1 MARPVTAAVA
11 GDGGWHLFGGGAVLG
26 CFAEASS
33 LSFRVRPRFKEVFGL
48 SRLTAIGSIQINSS
62 GEEAVVKVRKPYTIT
77 KQRERWTEAE
87 HKRFLE
93 ALKLYGRAWQRIEEH
108 VGTKTAVQIRSHAQ
122 KFFTKLEKEAIN
134 NGTSPGQ
141 AHDIDIPPPRPKRK
155 PNSPYP
161 RKCSLSSETSTR
173 EVPNDKTT
181 KSNMTNNSTAQMAG
195 DAVLEKLQR
204 KEISEKGSCSEVLN
218 LFREVPSAS
227 FSSVNKSSSNHG
239 ASRGLEPT
247 KIEVKDVVILE
258 RDSISNGAG
267 KDVKDIDDQ
276 EMERLNGIHISSKT
290 DHSHENCLDTSRQ
303 QFKPKSNSVETT
315 YVDWSAVK
323 ASHYQMDRNGV
334 TDFQATGTEGSH
346 PDQTSDQMGASG
358 TMNQCIHPTLSVD
371 PKFDGNATAQPFPHN
386 YAAFA
391 PMIQCH
397 CNQDAYRSFANMS
410 STFSS
415 MLVSTLLSNPAIH
428 AAARLAASYWPTVDS
443 NTPDPNQEN
452 LSESAQGS
460 HAGSPPNMASIVAA
474 TVAAAS
480 AWWAT
485 QGLLP
490 LFPPPIAF
498 PFVPAP
504 TAPFSTADVQ
514 RAQEKDIDC
523 PIDNAQKELQE
534 TRKQDKSEAMK
545 VIVSSETD
553 ESGKGEVSLH
563 TELKISPADKADTKP
578 ATGAD
583 TSDVFGNKKKQ
594 DRSSCGSN
602 TPSSSDIEADN
613 APEKQE
619 KANDKA
625 NQASCS
631 NSSAGD
637 NNHRRFRSSASTSDS
652 WKEVSEEVVVYQHF
666 AYSHLSYSL
675 NIHHCFSNSHF
686 CCQGRLAFDALFSR
700 ERLPQ
705 SFSPPQVE
713 GSKEISKEEE
723 DEVTTVTVDL
733 NKNATIIDQELDT
746 VDEPRASFP
755 NELSNLKLKSR
766 RTGFKP
772 YKRCSVEAKE
782 NRVPASDEVGT
793 KRIRL
798 ESETST

>member
-1 MARPVTAAVA
+1 M
-11 GDGGWHLFGGGAVLG
+11 
-26 CFAEASS
+26 E
-33 LSFRVRPRFKEVFGL
+33 
-48 SRLTAIGSIQINSS
+48 INSS

-161 RKCSLSSETSTR
+161 RKSSLSCETSIR
-173 EVPNDKTT
+173 EVPNDKAT
-181 KSNMTNNSTAQMAG
+181 KSNLRSNSTSQMAG
-195 DAVLEKLQR
+195 DAALEKLQR
-204 KEISEKGSCSEVLN
+204 KEISEKGSCSEVIN
-218 LFREVPSAS
+218 LFEIPSAS
-227 FSSVNKSSSNHG
+227 FSSVNKGSSNHD
-239 ASRGLEPT
+239 ASRGMEPT
-247 KIEVKDVVILE
+247 KTEIKDVVILE
-258 RDSISNGAG
+258 RDSIHNGVVKNA
-267 KDVKDIDDQ
+267 KDINDQ
-276 EMERLNGIHISSKT
+276 EMERLNEMHISSKS
-290 DHSHENCLDTSRQ
+290 DHSHENCLDASKQ
-303 QFKPKSNSVETT
+303 QSKPKPNSVEAT
-315 YVDWSAVK
+315 YADWSARRD
-323 ASHYQMDRNGV
+323 SHYQMDRNGV
-334 TDFQATGTEGSH
+334 TGIPATGTEGSH
-346 PDQTSDQMGASG
+346 PDQTSDQMGGASG
-358 TMNQCIHPTLSVD
+358 TMNQCIHPTLPVD
-371 PKFDGNATAQPFPHN
+371 PKFDRSDTAQPFPHN
-386 YAAFA
+386 YTAFA
-391 PMIQCH
+391 PIMQCH
-397 CNQDAYRSFANMS
+397 CDQDAYRSFVNMS

-428 AAARLAASYWPTVDS
+428 AAARLAASYWPAIDS
-443 NTPDPNQEN
+443 NSPDPNQEN
-452 LSESAQGS
+452 ISESAQGS

-474 TVAAAS
+474 TIAAAS

-504 TAPFSTADVQ
+504 SAPFPTADVQ
-514 RAQEKDIDC
+514 RAPEKDIDC

-545 VIVSSETD
+545 VIVSSESD
-553 ESGKGEVSLH
+553 ESGQGEVLLH
-563 TELKISPADKADTKP
+563 TELKISPADKDDTKT
-578 ATGAD
+578 ATGAN
-583 TSDVFGNKKKQ
+583 TSEVFGNKKKQ

-625 NQASCS
+625 KQASCS

-637 NNHRRFRSSASTSDS
+637 TNHRRFRSSGSTSDS
-652 WKEVSEEVVVYQHF
+652 WKEVSEE
-666 AYSHLSYSL
+666 
-675 NIHHCFSNSHF
+675 
-686 CCQGRLAFDALFSR
+686 GRLAFDALFSR

-705 SFSPPQVE
+705 SFSPPQAE
-713 GSKEISKEEE
+713 GSKEVTKEDE

-733 NKNATIIDQELDT
+733 NKNVTIIDHELDT
-746 VDEPRASFP
+746 TDEPRASFP

>member
-1 MARPVTAAVA
+1 M
-11 GDGGWHLFGGGAVLG
+11 
-26 CFAEASS
+26 E
-33 LSFRVRPRFKEVFGL
+33 
-48 SRLTAIGSIQINSS
+48 INSS

-87 HKRFLE
+87 HNRFLE

-161 RKCSLSSETSTR
+161 RKSCLSSETSTR
-173 EVPNDKTT
+173 EVQNDKATI
-181 KSNMTNNSTAQMAG
+181 SNMTNNSTAQMAG
-195 DAVLEKLQR
+195 DAALEKLQR

-247 KIEVKDVVILE
+247 KTEVKDVVILE

-267 KDVKDIDDQ
+267 KDAKDINDQ
-276 EMERLNGIHISSKT
+276 EMERLNGIHISSKP
-290 DHSHENCLDTSRQ
+290 DHSHENCLDTSSQ

-315 YVDWSAVK
+315 YVDWSAAK

-334 TDFQATGTEGSH
+334 TGFQATGTEGSH
-346 PDQTSDQMGASG
+346 PDQTSDQMGGASG
-358 TMNQCIHPTLSVD
+358 TMNQCIHPTLPVD
-371 PKFDGNATAQPFPHN
+371 PKFDGNAAAQPFPHN

-391 PMIQCH
+391 PMMQCH

-428 AAARLAASYWPTVDS
+428 AAARLAASYWPTVDG

-504 TAPFSTADVQ
+504 SAPFSTADVQ

-523 PIDNAQKELQE
+523 PMDNAQKELQE
-534 TRKQDKSEAMK
+534 TRKQDNSEAMK

-578 ATGAD
+578 AAGAE

-613 APEKQE
+613 APENQE

-625 NQASCS
+625 KQASCS

-652 WKEVSEEVVVYQHF
+652 WKEVSEEVVVYQHS

-746 VDEPRASFP
+746 ADEPRASFP

-798 ESETST
+798 ESEAST

>member
-1 MARPVTAAVA
+1 
-11 GDGGWHLFGGGAVLG
+11 
-26 CFAEASS
+26 
-33 LSFRVRPRFKEVFGL
+33 
-48 SRLTAIGSIQINSS
+48 
-62 GEEAVVKVRKPYTIT
+62 
-77 KQRERWTEAE
+77 
-87 HKRFLE
+87 
-93 ALKLYGRAWQRIEEH
+93 
-108 VGTKTAVQIRSHAQ
+108 
-122 KFFTKLEKEAIN
+122 
-134 NGTSPGQ
+134 
-141 AHDIDIPPPRPKRK
+141 
-155 PNSPYP
+155 
-161 RKCSLSSETSTR
+161 
-173 EVPNDKTT
+173 
-181 KSNMTNNSTAQMAG
+181 
-195 DAVLEKLQR
+195 
-204 KEISEKGSCSEVLN
+204 
-218 LFREVPSAS
+218 
-227 FSSVNKSSSNHG
+227 
-239 ASRGLEPT
+239 
-247 KIEVKDVVILE
+247 
-258 RDSISNGAG
+258 
-267 KDVKDIDDQ
+267 
-276 EMERLNGIHISSKT
+276 
-290 DHSHENCLDTSRQ
+290 
-303 QFKPKSNSVETT
+303 
-315 YVDWSAVK
+315 
-323 ASHYQMDRNGV
+323 
-334 TDFQATGTEGSH
+334 
-346 PDQTSDQMGASG
+346 
-358 TMNQCIHPTLSVD
+358 MNQCIHPTLPVD
-371 PKFDGNATAQPFPHN
+371 PKFDGNAAAQPFPHN

-391 PMIQCH
+391 PMMQCH

-428 AAARLAASYWPTVDS
+428 AAARLAASYWPTVDG

-460 HAGSPPNMASIVAA
+460 HAGSPPNMASIVTA

-504 TAPFSTADVQ
+504 SAPFSTADVQ

-523 PIDNAQKELQE
+523 PMDNAQKELQE
-534 TRKQDKSEAMK
+534 TRKQDNFEAMK

-578 ATGAD
+578 AAGAE

-613 APEKQE
+613 APENQE

-625 NQASCS
+625 KQASCS

-652 WKEVSEEVVVYQHF
+652 WKEVSEE
-666 AYSHLSYSL
+666 
-675 NIHHCFSNSHF
+675 
-686 CCQGRLAFDALFSR
+686 GRLAFDALFSR

-733 NKNATIIDQELDT
+733 NKNAAIIDQELDT
-746 VDEPRASFP
+746 ADEPRASFP

-798 ESETST
+798 ESEAST